1 MSTVKKLS
9 FLGLLLIFVI
19 FGISVCSGA
28 PIASGSS
35 YSITLAQYQTI
46 PETNYYRNAEYFKKR
61 VGELSDGRIT
71 INHFPGDL
79 LGGWEIQ
86 SVHVKEG
93 SLDMCIMSITP
104 TFDPETEV
112 FRMPYLVFNW
122 EGAKKVFGPDGGGAK
137 FLSEMCERN
146 NTHSLGFD
154 PTGFVVVLSKKQ
166 ITPLP
171 GDESIKKIKSR
182 VLSSK
187 LEEMIGRT
195 FGFSTLSLP
204 FAEVNSALMLGTIDA
219 AMGPTYE
226 EAPLFKDTIKYQYNY
241 DYGFAGGP
249 WIINGDLWKSLP
261 AEDQEIL
268 ETAMRE
274 AIDASWEI
282 SISNQEKVVAE
293 MREAGVQVVDLTKE
307 QMAANVRAIRDTV
320 WSWASENMF
329 SEELMNKIRSFAQPV
344 ID

>member
-35 YSITLAQYQTI
+35 YSINLAQYQTI
-46 PETNYYRNAEYFKKR
+46 PEMNYYRNAEYFKKR

-86 SVHVKEG
+86 SSHVKEG
-93 SLDMCIMSITP
+93 SLDMCSLSISA
-104 TFDPETEV
+104 TFDPEAEFT
-112 FRMPYLVFNW
+112 RMPYLIFNW
-122 EGAKKVFGPDGGGAK
+122 EGAKKVYGPDGGGAK
-137 FLSEMCERN
+137 FLDEICERN
-146 NTHSLGFD
+146 NTHSLGHD
-154 PTGFVVVLSKKQ
+154 PTGFIVLLSKKE

-171 GDESIKKIKSR
+171 GDESIKKLKSR
-182 VLSSK
+182 VMAAK
-187 LEEMIGRT
+187 IEEITGRT
-195 FGFSTLSLP
+195 FGFITLSLP

-219 AMGPTYE
+219 AIGPTYE
-226 EAPLFKDTIKYQYNY
+226 EAPLFKDVIKYQYNY
-241 DYGFAGGP
+241 NYGFCIDP

-268 ETAMRE
+268 QTAMRE
-274 AIDASWEI
+274 AIDTSWEI
-282 SISNQEKVVAE
+282 SMSNQEKLVVE

-307 QMAANVRAIRDTV
+307 QMAANVRACRDTV
-320 WSWASENMF
+320 WSWAAKNLF
-329 SEELMNKIRSFAQPV
+329 SEELINKIKSFAQPV
-344 ID
+344 PD

>member
-1 MSTVKKLS
+1 MSIVKKLS
-9 FLGLLLIFVI
+9 FLGLLLTFVI
-19 FGISVCSGA
+19 FSISICSGA
-28 PIASGSS
+28 PIAPGSS
-35 YSITLAQYQTI
+35 YSINLAQYQTI
-46 PETNYYRNAEYFKKR
+46 PETNYYRNAEYFKER

-71 INHFPGDL
+71 INHYPGDL

-86 SVHVKEG
+86 SSHVKEG
-93 SLDMCIMSITP
+93 SLDMCIMSITA

-112 FRMPYLVFNW
+112 FRMPYLVFDW
-122 EGAKKVFGPDGGGAK
+122 EGGEKVFGPDGGGAK
-137 FLSEMCERN
+137 LLSEMCERN

-154 PTGFVVVLSKKQ
+154 PTGFVVVISKKQ
-166 ITPLP
+166 FTPLP
-171 GDESIKKIKSR
+171 GHESIKKIKSR

-187 LEEMIGRT
+187 LEEMVGRT
-195 FGFSTLSLP
+195 FGFITLSLP

-226 EAPLFKDTIKYQYNY
+226 EAPLFKESIKYQYNY
-241 DYGFAGGP
+241 NYGFAGGP

-274 AIDASWEI
+274 AIDDSWEM
-282 SISNQEKVVAE
+282 SIGNQEKVVAE
-293 MREAGVQVVDLTKE
+293 VREAGVQIVDLTKE

-320 WSWASENMF
+320 WTWASKNMF